1 MKIVMLEPLGI
12 SEESVMS
19 LAKPFIDQGHEFVFC
34 GKKIET
40 EEETISRATGA
51 DVFIIANSPLSGKVI
66 RSAPNLKMISVAF
79 TGVDHVDKAACT
91 EKNLLVSNA
100 QGYCTDAVAELAF
113 GLILSVLR
121 NILPCDARTREG
133 RTKDGLVGNE
143 LSGKTIGIVGTG
155 AIGRRVAEIGKVFG
169 CKVLGYSRT
178 QNDEAKAMGIQYL
191 PLGELLKQSDI
202 VSLHT
207 PLTDET
213 KNLISRERI
222 ALMKPNA
229 ILINTAR
236 GAVVDNKALAE
247 ALNEGRIAGA
257 GIDVFEAEPPIPT
270 DHPLNSA
277 KNTTLT
283 PHIAFATKESMFRR
297 AQITFGNIS
306 SWMAGKPE
314 NVKIQAK

>member
-12 SEESVMS
+12 SEDTVMS

-40 EEETISRATGA
+40 EEEVISRAAGA

-91 EKNLLVSNA
+91 EKNILVSNA
-100 QGYCTDAVAELAF
+100 QGYCTDTVAELTF
-113 GLILSVLR
+113 GLILSKLR

-133 RTKDGLVGNE
+133 GTKDGLVGNE
-143 LSGKTIGIVGTG
+143 LSGKTIGIIGTG
-155 AIGRRVAEIGKVFG
+155 AIGRRVAEIARVFG

-178 QNDEAKAMGIQYL
+178 QNAEAKAMGIQYL
-191 PLGELLKQSDI
+191 PLDELLKQSDI

-213 KNLISRERI
+213 KNLISREKI
-222 ALMKPNA
+222 ALMKPTA

-257 GIDVFEAEPPIPT
+257 GIDVFEMEPPIPV

-277 KNTTLT
+277 KNTILT
-283 PHIAFATKESMFRR
+283 PHIAFAAKESMFRR
-297 AQITFGNIS
+297 AQITLGNIS
-306 SWMAGKPE
+306 AWMAGKPE
-314 NVKIQAK
+314 NVKIPAK